1 MKKKQLQMDR
11 KTFMKVSFLS
21 GTGVIFGVNF
31 LQSCKSKKETPIDLE
46 SLNYNDFNAY
56 IQIANNGMVTIYAP
70 NPEIGQGVKT
80 SMPMIVA
87 EELDV
92 PWKHVRVVQA
102 NLDTQKYTRQ
112 VAGGSQ
118 SIRFSWMLLRE
129 AGATARQ
136 MLVNAAALEW
146 KVEPADCS
154 TSDGNVIHPNG
165 KKLGYG
171 DLVLKAATLEIPEKV
186 MLKDPKDFK
195 IIGKQARNVDNFK
208 ITQGSPL
215 YGMDY
220 FEEGMVYA
228 SIIHPPAFGQKLIDF
243 DDSEA
248 KKIDGVSE
256 IIKIGN
262 NIAVIGIN
270 TWIAFQGKKA
280 VKATYSEANKK
291 ESSTYFDEV
300 MDNILSGEKVKGSK
314 AKKLREDGNITKAFK
329 EADQIIERVYEAP
342 FLAHNT
348 MEPMN
353 FFANVTP
360 DKIELKGPIQ
370 TPELTARQVANN
382 LKRNVNEV
390 SLEMCRIGGGFGRRL
405 KGDYAIEAALI
416 SDKIKKPVKL
426 VYSREDDMTT
436 GWYRPKV
443 KYKIRAA
450 VKDGK
455 ITGYHLTEAS
465 VNATIN
471 KQRADFFPSGAID
484 NLLIETHSI
493 KSKVTCFA
501 WRAPICNFLA
511 FAEQSFFDELALEL
525 KISPVQMRMDL
536 LENAKKHKDNKMQY
550 SPERMQ
556 AVIQKVVADAN
567 WGNTPKGVHQG
578 LSVYYSHNS
587 HVAQIAEVE
596 IKENQPVVTKVYC
609 AVDCGIVVN
618 PMGAAAQAEGGI
630 IDGIGHAMFSE
641 MIVENGVPKSNNFHQ
656 YKLTR
661 LKNAPQ
667 VEVSFVESLEAPTGM
682 GEPTLPPAPAAAANA
697 IYAATGKRLRKHP
710 FVKNGLNS

>member
-1 MKKKQLQMDR
+1 MAKQQLQMDR
-11 KTFMKVSFLS
+11 KSFIKVSLLS
-21 GTGVIFGVNF
+21 GAGIVLGVNF
-31 LQSCKSKKETPIDLE
+31 LQSCQFKNDKPIDLE
-46 SLNYNDFNAY
+46 ALDYNEFNAY
-56 IQIANNGMVTIYAP
+56 IQIANNGRVTIYSP

-92 PWKHVRVVQA
+92 PWEHVRVVQA
-102 NLDTQKYTRQ
+102 NLDTKNFKRQ

-118 SIRFSWMLLRE
+118 SIRFSWLPLRE

-136 MLVNAAALEW
+136 MLINAAALEW
-146 KVEPADCS
+146 NVSANDCS

-171 DLVLKAATLEIPEKV
+171 DLVVKAATLEVPTEITLKNPE
-186 MLKDPKDFK
+186 DFK
-195 IIGKQARNVDNFK
+195 IIGKQAKNVDNFK
-208 ITQGSPL
+208 ITQGAPL

-228 SIIHPPAFGQKLIDF
+228 SIIHPPAFGQKLIRF
-243 DDSEA
+243 DASEA
-248 KKIDGVSE
+248 LKIKGVSE
-256 IIKIGN
+256 VVKTGN
-262 NIAVIGIN
+262 NIAVIATS

-280 VKATYSEANKK
+280 VKATYSKANKN
-291 ESSTYFDEV
+291 EDSTYFDQLAEEA
-300 MDNILSGEKVKGSK
+300 LASGKFKKV
-314 AKKLREDGNITKAFK
+314 REDGDVKKAFK
-329 EADQIIERVYEAP
+329 EADKVIERVYEAP

-353 FFANVTP
+353 FFANVT
-360 DKIELKGPIQ
+360 DEIIELKGPIQ
-370 TPELTARQVANN
+370 TPELTAKQVARN
-382 LKRNVNEV
+382 LKREV
-390 SLEMCRIGGGFGRRL
+390 DEVRVEMCRIGGGFGRRL

-426 VYSREDDMTT
+426 VYTREDDMTA

-450 VKDGK
+450 IKNDK
-455 ITGYHLTEAS
+455 ITGYHLTDIS
-465 VNATIN
+465 VNAVVN
-471 KQRADFFPSGAID
+471 KQRANFFPSGAID
-484 NLLIETHSI
+484 NLLIDTYKI

-501 WRAPICNFLA
+501 WRAPICNILA
-511 FAEQSFFDELALEL
+511 FAEQSFFDELSEEL
-525 KISPVQMRMDL
+525 NIDPIQLRLDL
-536 LENAKKHKDNKMQY
+536 LENAKKHKDQNMEY

-556 AVIQKVVADAN
+556 EVIKKVAKEAQ
-567 WGNTPKGVHQG
+567 WGVSKQGVYQG
-578 LSVYYSHNS
+578 FSAYYSHNT
-587 HVAQIAEVE
+587 HVAQIAEVVL
-596 IKENQPVVTKVYC
+596 KDNKPVVTKVYC
-609 AVDCGIVVN
+609 VVDCGIVVN
-618 PMGAAAQAEGGI
+618 PLGARAQAEGGI

-661 LKNAPQ
+661 LKDAPE
-667 VEVSFVESLEAPTGM
+667 VVVSFVDSKEAPTGM
-682 GEPTLPPAPAAAANA
+682 GEPTLPPAPAAVANA
-697 IYAATGKRLRKHP
+697 LYAAMGKRFRKHP